1 MSIIN
6 TPPYNGN
13 WSYNVLTYPTVE
25 MSRESYNAS
34 LKQAADSFDEGGF
47 MKKLC
52 LITGENLNYI
62 LDDLEEQL
70 REKNIPDHRRLAIE
84 SMLAT
89 FSASKGSMEFI
100 YIMHFGLPYT
110 EDKDIAY
117 ANMQKVR
124 NGYEKILNEMG
135 IGTVL
140 IKDESDILQII
151 DGMLTGEMYFGA
163 RLNGGKLIPV
173 NKSKKDINIK
183 DQPVS
188 FLACADSIESDP
200 SGDFIIINDRTYASS
215 ILIGKTNNNLTF
227 QPKIKDDFSLF
238 AIDELI
244 NIAKK
249 ENTAVIWCHIEIP
262 ISENDTNKEIG
273 TRKKKAVQTGIKNK
287 DNDMNSTNAAVN
299 KEAEKKLDKNIE
311 AAARGERYV
320 YFALIGIVLSRDKNN
335 VDAVIDEIEA
345 KMKKGGLK
353 STRPKRGHLY
363 ALRSCLLTNYYKQSF
378 LQIVTATTSTALLPL
393 RDNGALDP
401 QEGPIFCRDTLTKK
415 PIRIYPDLKNP
426 DNTLVVA
433 PTGKGKTVIAC
444 EWAGRVLD
452 HGDKAYFIG
461 PKNENRNQ
469 GETQGTDYKTFVE
482 IKDGELLQFGRDKT
496 APGLFVIPFDK
507 KMFGDKPDAYQMS
520 LDIHYDYV
528 EAAFGAYFG
537 EELPAGQK
545 AKLSTALKQLY
556 EKRGI
561 IYNGRVKNHLDWDN
575 EKKIIW
581 PCPNDA
587 REIWNTHRN
596 KKGIIIDASER
607 ALYEKTAKLATG
619 MPAGWF
625 GDANKRIQ
633 TEKDLVYFDL
643 SMLPGNLYKAYCV
656 LLTEYLNLSYLPKD
670 SSVKVQ
676 RVYTFWDEIH
686 SLVNDKVQW

>member
-1 MSIIN
+1 
-6 TPPYNGN
+6 
-13 WSYNVLTYPTVE
+13 
-25 MSRESYNAS
+25 
-34 LKQAADSFDEGGF
+34 
-47 MKKLC
+47 
-52 LITGENLNYI
+52 
-62 LDDLEEQL
+62 
-70 REKNIPDHRRLAIE
+70 
-84 SMLAT
+84 
-89 FSASKGSMEFI
+89 
-100 YIMHFGLPYT
+100 
-110 EDKDIAY
+110 
-117 ANMQKVR
+117 
-124 NGYEKILNEMG
+124 
-135 IGTVL
+135 
-140 IKDESDILQII
+140 
-151 DGMLTGEMYFGA
+151 
-163 RLNGGKLIPV
+163 
-173 NKSKKDINIK
+173 
-183 DQPVS
+183 
-188 FLACADSIESDP
+188 
-200 SGDFIIINDRTYASS
+200 
-215 ILIGKTNNNLTF
+215 
-227 QPKIKDDFSLF
+227 
-238 AIDELI
+238 
-244 NIAKK
+244 
-249 ENTAVIWCHIEIP
+249 
-262 ISENDTNKEIG
+262 
-273 TRKKKAVQTGIKNK
+273 
-287 DNDMNSTNAAVN
+287 
-299 KEAEKKLDKNIE
+299 
-311 AAARGERYV
+311 
-320 YFALIGIVLSRDKNN
+320 
-335 VDAVIDEIEA
+335 
-345 KMKKGGLK
+345 
-353 STRPKRGHLY
+353 
-363 ALRSCLLTNYYKQSF
+363 
-378 LQIVTATTSTALLPL
+378 L

-537 EELPAGQK
+537 EEVPAGQK

-686 SLVNDKVQW
+686 SLVNDKVTWDAIDKDASKNRAEYRTSVFLTQDPSIPSDKLERLLANCRNTYLLCNLNPTNIEPVMKAFHVDERYRSKLMRMGYEIGLLFRDGRVRDVELKITDFEKKHLLGIDGTKDYSINKTVADTGYAVTFEVDECVQRLFEDKGFFTEDDVISGALDDYGSLRYSYYNLQDPFSRGSENCWIRTKLIKKAEKPGNQDIIGPEGQKGVEGHKHYGAECMIYSWMKRKNCFPNLKINHTGIPDITWGETDETGKLIDPENSGCVEIEIIDSHGLKDWNAKVERAQAAGYKEIIFTGDTEVCRAMNKAKPQAGSDEINKVKPYIYPQGKNLLRKMEEIVNDICNRETANLNRIETVIEQTEVLTASD